1 MAEQQKATSMQ
12 VARLAGVSQSAVSR
26 AFTPGASVSEKMR
39 RRVLEAARKLSYQPN
54 AIARSLITRRSNM
67 MGIVIANITT
77 NPFYPDVLDALSR
90 RFQERGQRVMLFV
103 VTRDGFDD
111 ISMAAWPSYNLTTI
125 RQPVVPMMDE
135 SVEVLLRRVE
145 DPEAPFV
152 NRLIPG
158 DLVVRGSARLPKGV
172 SSGWVI
178 TKEQDHE

>member
-1 MAEQQKATSMQ
+1 
-12 VARLAGVSQSAVSR
+12 
-26 AFTPGASVSEKMR
+26 
-39 RRVLEAARKLSYQPN
+39 
-54 AIARSLITRRSNM
+54 
-67 MGIVIANITT
+67 
-77 NPFYPDVLDALSR
+77 
-90 RFQERGQRVMLFV
+90 MLFV

-135 SVEVLLRRVE
+135 SVEVLLRRVG

-178 TKEQDHE
+178 TKDSTKCTLFEYQGRSIQVCTASRCSR